1 MRRMRIHNARRPHC
15 WYFLNSNKRIASMTL
30 AAPDATLAPSSPALH
45 VCIAC
50 GGREE
55 RFLYTRN
62 GCGIFQCAHCGLG
75 RTEQSSFDPASYY
88 TEDYFSGEHAD
99 GYADYVGAEKV
110 LRAEFAHGVEFL
122 RRFRSGGRLL
132 ELGCA
137 YGFFLK
143 EAQRHFDVTG
153 IELAEDA
160 AAHARASGLKV
171 FSGVADDST
180 LREIGPVDAVVLLDV
195 IEHLPD
201 PRATLAAAVAHL
213 NPGGVVMITTGDFG
227 SLAARLMGANWRLMT
242 PPQHLWFFTRESMAE
257 LARTLGLTLE
267 HFDHPWKTVPISL
280 IAFQLQRMLGMSP
293 GKAGASGIGLPVNL
307 FDAMRVVLRK
317 PA

>member
-1 MRRMRIHNARRPHC
+1 
-15 WYFLNSNKRIASMTL
+15 MTL
-30 AAPDATLAPSSPALH
+30 AVPDVRSAPSSPALH

-62 GCGIFQCAHCGLG
+62 GCGIFQCAYCGLG
-75 RTEQSSFDPASYY
+75 RTEQTSFDPASYY
-88 TEDYFSGEHAD
+88 TEDYFSGEHPD

-122 RRFRSGGRLL
+122 RRFRSNGRLL

-143 EAQRHFDVTG
+143 EAQRHFDVSG

-160 AAHARASGLKV
+160 AAHARASGLNV
-171 FSGVADDST
+171 ISGIADESN
-180 LREIGPVDAVVLLDV
+180 LQQIGPVDAVVLLDV

-201 PRATLAAAVAHL
+201 PRATLAAAVGHL

-242 PPQHLWFFTRESMAE
+242 PPQHLWFFTRESMVE
-257 LARTLGLTLE
+257 LARALGLTLE
-267 HFDHPWKTVPISL
+267 HFDHPWKTVPVSL
-280 IAFQLQRMLGMSP
+280 IAFQLRRMLGISP
-293 GKAGASGIGLPVNL
+293 GKAGASSIGLPVNL